1 MNISET
7 RYKEQ
12 IMLMRIF
19 FGEFLGNLLSSRAL
33 WIVAFVWLFA
43 FKSEEMIFLFKD
55 LIVGIIHHLVG
66 I

>member
-1 MNISET
+1 
-7 RYKEQ
+7 
-12 IMLMRIF
+12 MLMRIF

-55 LIVGIIHHLVG
+55 LIVSIIHHLIG